1 MGTGRRENLRTR
13 LTSETTNISTTVTMR
28 RRTIQKAIF
37 EFQKLKGEANCKTC
51 PVEMSVIC
59 VTQIT
64 LLAFESLY

>member
-13 LTSETTNISTTVTMR
+13 LTSETTNISTTVMMR

-37 EFQKLKGEANCKTC
+37 EFQKFKGEANCKTC
-51 PVEMSVIC
+51 SVEMSVIC
-59 VTQIT
+59 LTQIT